1 MGALNDLQDNSSLQ
15 PFFEIDPP
23 SGDAMS
29 WQVRPEVFARNHM
42 GTVHGGALCLLAV
55 DIAGRAFRRAS
66 GKSLDGYSL
75 AISFLRPVDDSATV
89 DVTIDRRGDVGCVS
103 LLVRSAGR
111 VCNQATAVGR
121 YGAAAETRISAAPR
135 VAWDLPTPLEGGVP
149 FRDTIGVT
157 VAANEPRSLVA
168 RWVPSQEFRRFG
180 STNGRVLAIAAALVD
195 TGGSLV
201 NAGPEG
207 RLVTRYVT
215 ASITASLFDRALD
228 SVLGPARI
236 EEVGDGRRI
245 RSTVATFTDPHGS
258 VTGRG
263 SAQFAALATPLALPH
278 PQVPKQGAREPG
290 K

>member
-1 MGALNDLQDNSSLQ
+1 
-15 PFFEIDPP
+15 
-23 SGDAMS
+23 
-29 WQVRPEVFARNHM
+29 
-42 GTVHGGALCLLAV
+42 
-55 DIAGRAFRRAS
+55 
-66 GKSLDGYSL
+66 
-75 AISFLRPVDDSATV
+75 
-89 DVTIDRRGDVGCVS
+89 
-103 LLVRSAGR
+103 
-111 VCNQATAVGR
+111 
-121 YGAAAETRISAAPR
+121 
-135 VAWDLPTPLEGGVP
+135 VP